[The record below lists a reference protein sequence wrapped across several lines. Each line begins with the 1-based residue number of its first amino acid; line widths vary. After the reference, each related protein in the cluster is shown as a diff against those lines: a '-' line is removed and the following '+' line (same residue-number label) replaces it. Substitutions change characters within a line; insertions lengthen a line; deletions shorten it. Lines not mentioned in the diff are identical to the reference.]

1 MSHPNL
7 LSYVGANVR
16 GNALYVVTEYH
27 EGGDLRQLLMLEQ
40 VPLSWH
46 VRVKILLEASRAVEH
61 LHSRSILHR
70 DIKTQ
75 NIVLSRHLN
84 VILCDFGF
92 ARSMDVGGKSTTAMT
107 LCGTDE
113 FMAPEI
119 MFGTEYGLSADIFSM
134 GIVACEVICRK
145 IPGDK
150 FLSRLP
156 KDSFAVDMNEIMNN
170 VACGSKDDTVPS
182 SLIEWTTQCCSYTE
196 DDRPKAKDA
205 TAWLQELYDEL
216 SNNGSSNKLPVYVG
230 GKNNWAESKERP
242 NSGKFSKS
250 LKGSSAASLAAGRDR
265 EYDLSVV
272 DEGEGLEKNDDNEDD
287 DDRSSLSLRIKSGE
301 LKRHHSAKLPREFSA
316 SLERQIS
323 NSIVVENI
331 IFGKLLGAGNFSQV
345 FDAIYNGKRV
355 AVKKQELHE
364 KNLDKYMAREL
375 DVLKT
380 TVHPHLICYVGAT
393 LVDDV
398 IYIVTEFMDGGDLRN
413 LMTTDLKDK
422 TNHPNGLW
430 KCMLQILLDATSALA
445 YLHDR
450 ELMHR
455 DIKTQ
460 NIVLDGQLR
469 AVLCDFGF
477 ARNVSSSKQTAM
489 TLCGTDEFMAP
500 EIIFGMEYGLSAD
513 VFSMGIVACEMCCRK
528 APDETFMVRTPQKS
542 FGLDM
547 EEVKNAFCGEPPSSL
562 VMWIEQ
568 CCTYEPDERLNA
580 VDAEGWLED
589 LLVEIPDDDA
599 KLVLGKE
606 GWKVV
611 GMEQNVEQEASKV
624 GKIEKVST
632 IPAATAPPRAVDSPS
647 ELPPPPAIPA
657 AQNSQELPTPECLPP
672 SIIES
677 KDTTTTATP
686 SKGETKTT
694 TSTTSSTTS
703 SSQRKKKKQANTL
716 CTAPGCDVIHRHET
730 HFCPLHNYLRRFEH
744 VMYSTKRG
752 YNWPKS
758 WQRRFFCLDKTALY
772 YYKTMD
778 SVKNGGEPKGIIQLS
793 DLLDRDWIDT
803 VCDKVIGDRFF
814 CLRLH
819 TAARTFYF
827 QFDTDSERM
836 EFIEAIKRCV

>member
-1 MSHPNL
+1 
-7 LSYVGANVR
+7 
-16 GNALYVVTEYH
+16 
-27 EGGDLRQLLMLEQ
+27 
-40 VPLSWH
+40 
-46 VRVKILLEASRAVEH
+46 
-61 LHSRSILHR
+61 
-70 DIKTQ
+70 
-75 NIVLSRHLN
+75 
-84 VILCDFGF
+84 
-92 ARSMDVGGKSTTAMT
+92 
-107 LCGTDE
+107 
-113 FMAPEI
+113 
-119 MFGTEYGLSADIFSM
+119 
-134 GIVACEVICRK
+134 
-145 IPGDK
+145 
-150 FLSRLP
+150 
-156 KDSFAVDMNEIMNN
+156 
-170 VACGSKDDTVPS
+170 
-182 SLIEWTTQCCSYTE
+182 
-196 DDRPKAKDA
+196 
-205 TAWLQELYDEL
+205 
-216 SNNGSSNKLPVYVG
+216 
-230 GKNNWAESKERP
+230 
-242 NSGKFSKS
+242 
-250 LKGSSAASLAAGRDR
+250 
-265 EYDLSVV
+265 
-272 DEGEGLEKNDDNEDD
+272 
-287 DDRSSLSLRIKSGE
+287 
-301 LKRHHSAKLPREFSA
+301 
-316 SLERQIS
+316 
-323 NSIVVENI
+323 
-331 IFGKLLGAGNFSQV
+331 
-345 FDAIYNGKRV
+345 
-355 AVKKQELHE
+355 
-364 KNLDKYMAREL
+364 
-375 DVLKT
+375 
-380 TVHPHLICYVGAT
+380 
-393 LVDDV
+393 
-398 IYIVTEFMDGGDLRN
+398 
-413 LMTTDLKDK
+413 
-422 TNHPNGLW
+422 
-430 KCMLQILLDATSALA
+430 
-445 YLHDR
+445 
-450 ELMHR
+450 
-455 DIKTQ
+455 
-460 NIVLDGQLR
+460 
-469 AVLCDFGF
+469 
-477 ARNVSSSKQTAM
+477 
-489 TLCGTDEFMAP
+489 
-500 EIIFGMEYGLSAD
+500 
-513 VFSMGIVACEMCCRK
+513 
-528 APDETFMVRTPQKS
+528 
-542 FGLDM
+542 
-547 EEVKNAFCGEPPSSL
+547 L